1 MSCNLS
7 TIGKELGHW
16 VELQS
21 IAWFKHLF
29 LMKYE
34 NMYSNLTLSNVEGD
48 LFETDLCGYIT
59 YLNIFIGY
67 R

>member
-1 MSCNLS
+1 MSCNSL

-34 NMYSNLTLSNVEGD
+34 KMYTNLTLSNVEGD
-48 LFETDLCGYIT
+48 FFEIDLCGYII